1 LVLGCHRN
9 WVLISSPFGNPLG
22 FGFYLDSIL
31 NALGMILLSGMF
43 KDVPVGV
50 PSFASR
56 FASSVKGAKKQTS
69 VQPVVVSFIP
79 NSQAS
84 STYDPTEYAPPG
96 LVYKPNPKALA
107 LDIDSG
113 GLPLLKHASS
123 GYLRFPA
130 RSIITMTTMGNI
142 IYIYIYIY
150 IYICDI

>member
-1 LVLGCHRN
+1 
-9 WVLISSPFGNPLG
+9 
-22 FGFYLDSIL
+22 
-31 NALGMILLSGMF
+31 MILLSGMF

-123 GYLRFPA
+123 GLTFSCSFHYNYDNF
-130 RSIITMTTMGNI
+130 GQY
-142 IYIYIYIY
+142 YIYIYIY
-150 IYICDI
+150 CMIYNVSSIEAHSPKSI